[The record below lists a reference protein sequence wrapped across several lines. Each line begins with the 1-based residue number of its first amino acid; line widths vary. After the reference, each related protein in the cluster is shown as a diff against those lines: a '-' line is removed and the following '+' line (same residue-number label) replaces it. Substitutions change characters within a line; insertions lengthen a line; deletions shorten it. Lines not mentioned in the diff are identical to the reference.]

1 MSGYIVF
8 QYDKPFQYLL
18 KHGFVYTLRAAK
30 RREGVVELRRSKSG
44 RALGL
49 VSVAFIGLVERID
62 NKYVVINPAKPQE
75 WVPLESFVKHSGFD
89 SLQEWLKA
97 YVKLNGYVMFP
108 PRLYKVQLVKL
119 YNKTLDI

>member
-8 QYDKPFQYLL
+8 QHDKPFQHLL
-18 KHGFVYTLRAAK
+18 KHGFVYTLRATK
-30 RREGVVELRRSKSG
+30 RREGVVELRRSRSE
-44 RALGL
+44 RPLGL
-49 VSVAFIGLVERID
+49 VSVSFVGLVERMAD
-62 NKYVVINPAKPQE
+62 RYVVVNPAKPQQR
-75 WVPLESFVKHSGFD
+75 VPLESFVKYSGFD